1 MSNLITIFWLLDVM
15 NFQFM
20 EMFDT
25 TYPLNSLFWF
35 FALILTADYDSI
47 ERQNKYNRRNRW

>member
-25 TYPLNSLFWF
+25 TYPLNGLFWF

-47 ERQNKYNRRNRW
+47 ERQNEYNRRNRW

>member
-35 FALILTADYDSI
+35 FALILTANYDSVQK
-47 ERQNKYNRRNRW
+47 QNKYNRRNRW

>member
-25 TYPLNSLFWF
+25 TYPLIGLKTLKLS
-35 FALILTADYDSI
+35 
-47 ERQNKYNRRNRW
+47 

>member
-25 TYPLNSLFWF
+25 TYPLNGLFWF

-47 ERQNKYNRRNRW
+47 ERQNRHNRRNNW